1 MLATAKKA
9 VTALLLSAAVTAVA
23 GAQQKGKE
31 CDIDQNK
38 PNEVARAMLTLQLVQ
53 SASKPKDSTAAAQIA
68 ADSAAAKQ
76 LRSAVAT
83 LEKADKSKNP
93 AGYNYML
100 GQTMVSWLSL
110 SNEPSVVS
118 RGSLGFTQNPQA
130 QYDLVAGIDTAFSA
144 VEKAMPECASQTAA
158 WRAQKPW
165 VSMINGAIS
174 KLNAGQ
180 TDSAEVLARRSLMLN
195 PNAPYGYMVLGN
207 VAQKKDSVRQAIN
220 YFKQTVEKS
229 GSDSVY
235 ADLRRQTML
244 AAAQLA
250 ASAAESATGADK
262 QAYLA
267 DAKWGYE
274 TLSQDPK
281 AGNYAEQ
288 AKSGLATLASA
299 NGDTAAVKATYSQ
312 ALANPSSASFQQL
325 LNAGVTAARAKQV
338 NDATTLFEAAYKKNA
353 YHRDVLYNLAIM
365 YLNGDKY
372 DKVVPVVR
380 QLVSV
385 DPSNGDNY
393 RLFTIAYANLQK
405 GFNEKIKSYNALA
418 KKAKTPKAAKADEDT
433 ARVYFDSAKAV
444 ADSALKYNQIAE
456 GFPVKVSFN
465 QFSTEEDKSTLA
477 GTVANTGDQ
486 TQTYTVKV
494 DFLDAGGK
502 TISSQTATV
511 GPVATGQSAPFRV
524 TATGA
529 GIAAFRYAPLVD
541 PSTLKSKS

>member
-1 MLATAKKA
+1 MLATAKK
-9 VTALLLSAAVTAVA
+9 VLMPLLLCAAVTAVA

-31 CDIDQNK
+31 CEIDEGK
-38 PNEVARAMLTLQLVQ
+38 PGEVARAMLALQVAQ
-53 SASKPKDSTAAAQIA
+53 NAPKPED
-68 ADSAAAKQ
+68 AAKQ
-76 LRSAVAT
+76 LRSAIGS
-83 LEKADKSKNP
+83 LEKADKTKNP
-93 AGYNYML
+93 VGTNFVMGKTLVMWMAQPN
-100 GQTMVSWLSL
+100 V
-110 SNEPSVVS
+110 PSVTT
-118 RGSLGFTQNPQA
+118 RGALGFTQNPQ
-130 QYDLVAGIDTAFSA
+130 QPFDLVVQIDSSFSA
-144 VEKAMPECASQTAA
+144 LEKAAPECATQTSA
-158 WRAQKPW
+158 WRAQKGW
-165 VSMINGAIS
+165 VAMINEAIS
-174 KLNAGQ
+174 KLNADQ
-180 TDSAEVLARRSLMLN
+180 ADSAEILAKRSLILN

-207 VAQKKDSVRQAIN
+207 LAQKKNEARQAID

-229 GSDSVY
+229 GTDTSY

-244 AAAQLA
+244 AAANLA

-281 AGNYAEQ
+281 AGNYADQ
-288 AKSGLATLASA
+288 ARSGLATLASA
-299 NGDTAAVKATYSQ
+299 SGDTAAVKATYAQ

-338 NDATTLFEAAYKKNA
+338 SDATTLFEAAYKKNS

-380 QLVSV
+380 QLVAV

-393 RLFTIAYANLQK
+393 RLFTIAYANIQK

-433 ARVYFDSAKAV
+433 ARIFFDSAKAV

-477 GTVANTGDQ
+477 GSVANTGDQ

-494 DFLDAGGK
+494 DFLDASGK

-541 PSTLKSKS
+541 PSTIKPKS